1 MKLITCDACGIAYTP
16 SAPKCPVCGKHDTPA
31 VALRA
36 WAEEEAE
43 RQLTDRVPA
52 DEVLRMMIAKSFPE
66 HDAMQK
72 LQEIQG
78 QVRKKIR
85 GEGRRRCL
93 LASAILLLGLSG
105 LLTGLLGRKVL
116 VIVAGG
122 AISLTSLTAFVNGL
136 WAMLA
141 GRDDLFVADDL
152 PGSKRTEIR
161 G

>member
-1 MKLITCDACGIAYTP
+1 MMPIQCDACGIAYTP

-31 VALRA
+31 AALRA

-78 QVRKKIR
+78 RVRKKIR

-93 LASAILLLGLSG
+93 LASAILLLGLTIFLGG
-105 LLTGLLGRKVL
+105 LYGGSLRLIIFGASLALL
-116 VIVAGG
+116 
-122 AISLTSLTAFVNGL
+122 SLTAFLNGL

-152 PGSKRTEIR
+152 R
-161 G
+161 